1 MLNNKPWQQYLSNEN
16 LCVYLVVIKFVINQM
31 ITLQKK
37 KNFEEFER
45 DPYVLQKDCCN
56 LRNR

>member
-1 MLNNKPWQQYLSNEN
+1 MKLKMLNNKPWQQYLSNEN

-37 KNFEEFER
+37 KKKN
-45 DPYVLQKDCCN
+45 KIKKIN
-56 LRNR
+56 K